1 MPRRRK
7 TMSFST
13 RFRSRVGMNKADRRS
28 VLGSGFEPERG
39 ETRSPR
45 ARRRRILTLES
56 LESKTVPS
64 AGLVATAGISPAAEV
79 ASHVSTPRQPRLAR
93 IERLAELAYIWGL
106 PAEFVYRF
114 SNYNQLVTAPINT
127 FAYGQS
133 PAAWNNASTNAGDS
147 SVLYINAELD
157 LTRTDLVY
165 TIPPTSADFQVTQIF
180 DNFINVVSDPGTRTL
195 PTNSPTSFLLVG
207 PNSRY
212 ADKTK
217 VTLNGFT
224 FPVIALDTNRGEMLV
239 RLLADSLAPASSPN

>member
-1 MPRRRK
+1 
-7 TMSFST
+7 MSLST
-13 RFRSRVGMNKADRRS
+13 RIRFRVGMNKADRRS

-45 ARRRRILTLES
+45 ARRRRLLTLEP

-79 ASHVSTPRQPRLAR
+79 ASHVSTPRQLRLAK
-93 IERLAELAYIWGL
+93 IETLAKLAYIWGL

-127 FAYGQS
+127 FAYGQA

-157 LTRTDLVY
+157 LTRTALVY
-165 TIPPTSADFQVTQIF
+165 TIPPTNADFQVTQIF

-195 PTNSPTSFLLVG
+195 PTNRPDLVPFGRTQLTLCAKDECDAQGFYLPGHRTRYESRRDAHSPPCRHPGTGVEPEFG
-207 PNSRY
+207 QQ
-212 ADKTK
+212 
-217 VTLNGFT
+217 
-224 FPVIALDTNRGEMLV
+224 
-239 RLLADSLAPASSPN
+239 RL